1 MVKYLFPVFVLLF
14 SINTQAMEVSCND
27 TKFYLKHADIVFVGS
42 VIDRKPIKEKAGIC
56 WTVEQGKQCGSKVAT
71 FEIDEVVKGDEANIT
86 TVFAGDG
93 CYCVDPYLE
102 SGQRYIV
109 FATNSGEKAAY
120 NSMNGCATQ
129 PYQEEILKEIKSV
142 Q

>member
-1 MVKYLFPVFVLLF
+1 MKYLIPVFVLLF
-14 SINTQAMEVSCND
+14 SISTQAMEVSCND
-27 TKFYLKHADIVFVGS
+27 AKFYLKHADIVFVGT
-42 VIDRKPIKEKAGIC
+42 VIDRKSIKNKAGIC
-56 WTVEQGKQCGSKVAT
+56 WTAEQGKQCGSKVAT
-71 FEIDEVVKGDEANIT
+71 FKIEELIKGNEANIT

-102 SGQRYIV
+102 SGERYIV
-109 FATNSGEKAAY
+109 FATNSGDKAAY

-129 PYQEEILKEIKSV
+129 PYEQEVLKEIKSA